1 MSRCRA
7 GWSLALALMT
17 VAVLTAMS
25 QVCAAAPVRLGD
37 RELDAV
43 YAEGLYFSLDM
54 KLDVDGASSVR
65 LEGGNLGDLEA
76 VLNNGVSW
84 RSAGIGD
91 ATKSVKA
98 MLEPGGDLDLNALMG
113 SIYIGGN
120 ALQNTHNL
128 FNLVVQGGD
137 VGVGI
142 NISIILNPVNSN
154 FSTYNFNFNFSDV
167 QGLLVGVGN

>member
-1 MSRCRA
+1 MSQRRA
-7 GWSLALALMT
+7 GWSLALITLA
-17 VAVLTAMS
+17 ALTALS
-25 QVCAAAPVRLGD
+25 QVAAAAPVPLTD
-37 RELDAV
+37 QQLDGV

-84 RSAGIGD
+84 KSAGIGD
-91 ATKSVKA
+91 AGKSVKA
-98 MLEPGGDLDLNALMG
+98 MLEPGGDLDLDALLG

-120 ALQNTHNL
+120 ALQDTHNL

-142 NISIILNPVNSN
+142 NISIILNPVSSN
-154 FSTYNFNFNFSDV
+154 FSVYNFNFNFSDV
-167 QGLLVGVGN
+167 QGLVIGN